1 MKAAKRGEGEEATLA
16 LADLLLPAGVRG
28 RLNSTYE
35 DDCLPLARDFVRRLG
50 WRRWVPCGCG
60 SC

>member
-1 MKAAKRGEGEEATLA
+1 MKAAKRGEGATLA

-35 DDCLPLARDFVRRLG
+35 DDCLPLAVVRIPAKGSTWSPNRL
-50 WRRWVPCGCG
+50 RQ
-60 SC
+60 